1 MEIKKPILIK
11 SIVYLIFVISLIL
24 VYGINYDNLNK
35 KYNEVLNELNYYHN
49 IDTNAIHKIDSIEYN
64 IRQKDSIIYHRGIE
78 SEIREEESMKTKN
91 VITFIDSLT
100 GEPVSSNTTNPVE
113 MILVGMDNAKLIN
126 VSYNKFFCVFG

>member
-64 IRQKDSIIYHRGIE
+64 IRQKDSIIYNIKTEFINEIEIIKANNDIDAVAQFKELVE
-78 SEIREEESMKTKN
+78 SE
-91 VITFIDSLT
+91 
-100 GEPVSSNTTNPVE
+100 
-113 MILVGMDNAKLIN
+113 
-126 VSYNKFFCVFG
+126 

>member
-24 VYGINYDNLNK
+24 VYGINYDHLNK

-64 IRQKDSIIYHRGIE
+64 IKQKDSIIYNIKTEFINEIE
-78 SEIREEESMKTKN
+78 IIKANNDIDAVAQFKELVES
-91 VITFIDSLT
+91 D
-100 GEPVSSNTTNPVE
+100 
-113 MILVGMDNAKLIN
+113 
-126 VSYNKFFCVFG
+126 